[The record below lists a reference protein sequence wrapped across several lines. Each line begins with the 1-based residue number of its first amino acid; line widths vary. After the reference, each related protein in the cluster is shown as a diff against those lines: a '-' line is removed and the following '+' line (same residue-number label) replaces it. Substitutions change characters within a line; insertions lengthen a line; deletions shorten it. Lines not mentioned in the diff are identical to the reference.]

1 MCALWGKTKTAI
13 NHGYGNFSSMGRA
26 THPEYYFGHPYG
38 SPTRTR
44 ASRGGK
50 ALVKGSAEAK
60 ARMAHLR
67 SLRGKGRTYN
77 SAALRGGEDF
87 IDSTFFKDITNLT
100 IDAVQGLTE
109 QDLKENLGKSVFG
122 LLKDIAKK
130 IGQKVLGLFKK
141 PVELVVNLSKISP
154 KAAKVVGKFLLSRE
168 ELNKVIPETTPA
180 PKSKNPDREF
190 MDAYLRRLQRDYPEI
205 YNREIAKIKGETS
218 QLAPRNSIDEPP
230 QQGIYR
236 RKRIQRPVRQITTD
250 IFEEEPIF

>member
-38 SPTRTR
+38 SPRRTK

-67 SLRGKGRTYN
+67 SLRGKGRSYN
-77 SAALRGGEDF
+77 SAALRGGEDL
-87 IDSTFFKDITNLT
+87 IDSSFFNEVTNLT
-100 IDAVQGLTE
+100 IDAVKGLTE
-109 QDLKENLGKSVFG
+109 QDLKENLGKSIFG
-122 LLKDIAKK
+122 LLKEIAKG

-141 PVELVVNLSKISP
+141 PVELVFNLSKISP

-168 ELNKVIPETTPA
+168 ELNKIVPETKPSYKVLDT
-180 PKSKNPDREF
+180 PDRAF
-190 MDAYLRRLQRDYPEI
+190 MEEYLKRLQRDYPDSYKKEVERLKSI
-205 YNREIAKIKGETS
+205 NRPLPPPPNESPEPQTTKNPS
-218 QLAPRNSIDEPP
+218 PLMVPPPRGSS
-230 QQGIYR
+230 GHYW
-236 RKRIQRPVRQITTD
+236 
-250 IFEEEPIF
+250 

>member
-77 SAALRGGEDF
+77 SAALQGGEDL
-87 IDSTFFKDITNLT
+87 IDSSFFKDITNIT
-100 IDAVQGLTE
+100 IDAVKGLTE
-109 QDLKENLGKSVFG
+109 RDLKENLGKSVFG

-168 ELNKVIPETTPA
+168 ELNKVIPKTTPT

-205 YNREIAKIKGETS
+205 YIREKAKITGEPNQFT
-218 QLAPRNSIDEPP
+218 ARNSIDMPP
-230 QQGIYR
+230 QRDNYR
-236 RKRIQRPVRQITTD
+236 RKRTN